1 VSTDVAQ
8 LLEKALL
15 LPSESQT
22 ELVEALL
29 ERAEPSQ
36 EFLEQQV
43 GKIVRRM
50 RNVRERSSTVVSAA
64 DAHDRVF
71 VLVRP
76 IKKMRGFLRGMD
88 SQIEREGDCL

>member
-1 VSTDVAQ
+1 MSTDVAQ

-43 GKIVRRM
+43 DKIVRRM
-50 RNVRERSSTVVSAA
+50 RNVREGSSTVVSAA
-64 DAHDRVF
+64 DAHDRV
-71 VLVRP
+71 LGSL
-76 IKKMRGFLRGMD
+76 KLRA
-88 SQIEREGDCL
+88 